1 MSLHQRVI
9 NRLTAVGG
17 VIFDSPK
24 DPLTRNNPARIS
36 LYEEFATD
44 MPVVVEAW
52 IYERVTGAEVLR
64 IDVTA
69 KYVKIHDYAKLVEKV
84 RNDRRNMP
92 YGRIELKQ
100 IFSDVARVRVTHS
113 MHAADTS
120 SDGLIEVMHG
130 MIWSFNEVVEWAD
143 DINFEY
149 AKRSGDEPSV
159 PPKNDVDHTIVPVA
173 AVSDAPR
180 TDDSPDI
187 DSEPDDLVGPAVS
200 VVPAADTIESVM
212 AELEALVGL
221 DSVKALVARLTAQQR
236 VARRRKEQGLVP
248 VVPSP
253 HLVFTGNPGTGKTT
267 VARLIG
273 RLYKALG
280 LLDSGHLIEAD
291 RASLVGGYIGQ
302 TALKTLE
309 VCNSALNGVL
319 FIDEAYTLAGG
330 YQKDYGHEA
339 IATLLTFMENNRGRF
354 ALVVAGY
361 EGKMGEFLAAN
372 PGLRSR
378 FDVTIDFPDY
388 DDSELM
394 EIFTDLV
401 TRHDY
406 LMEGAAKVAL
416 MDVIRSLPR
425 GEGFGNARE
434 MRRLFNTVVA
444 NHAVLL
450 DGTGLSKV
458 GCLNLITEEA
468 IPAPVPTAP
477 RTTTLSRSRNVGY
490 L

>member
-24 DPLTRNNPARIS
+24 DPLTRDNPARIS

-44 MPVVVEAW
+44 GPVVVEAW

-69 KYVKIHDYAKLVEKV
+69 KYVKIQDYATLVEKV

-92 YGRIELKQ
+92 YGRVDLKQ
-100 IFSDVARVRVTHS
+100 VFTDVARVRITHS
-113 MHAADTS
+113 VHAADTS

-130 MIWSFNEVVEWAD
+130 MIWSLNEVIEWAD
-143 DINFEY
+143 DINVAH
-149 AKRSGDEPSV
+149 AKAPNDQPPAPSIVDE
-159 PPKNDVDHTIVPVA
+159 TIVPVA
-173 AVSDAPR
+173 PVSDAS
-180 TDDSPDI
+180 DSASSELN
-187 DSEPDDLVGPAVS
+187 DSDPGDRAEPAVN
-200 VVPAADTIESVM
+200 VVPDADTIESVM
-212 AELEALVGL
+212 AELGALVGL
-221 DSVKALVARLTAQQR
+221 DSVKGLVARLAAQQR
-236 VARRRKEQGLVP
+236 VAQRRKERGFAP
-248 VVPSP
+248 VTPSP

-280 LLDSGHLIEAD
+280 LLDHGHLIEAD

-309 VCNSALNGVL
+309 VCNSALEGVL

-361 EGKMGEFLAAN
+361 EEKMGEFLAAN

-378 FDVTIDFPDY
+378 FDITIDFPDY
-388 DDSELM
+388 DDTELM
-394 EIFTDLV
+394 TIFGDLV
-401 TRHDY
+401 SQHDY
-406 LMEGAAKVAL
+406 RLAESARTAVANL
-416 MDVIRSLPR
+416 IEHMPR
-425 GEGFGNARE
+425 GQGFGNARE
-434 MRRLFNTVVA
+434 MRRLFNTVIA
-444 NHAVLL
+444 NHALL
-450 DGTGLSKV
+450 VDGSSASDTA
-458 GCLNLITEEA
+458 LNLITEEA
-468 IPAPVPTAP
+468 IHEPNLPAQ
-477 RTTTLSRSRNVGY
+477 RSVIPSHHRNVGY